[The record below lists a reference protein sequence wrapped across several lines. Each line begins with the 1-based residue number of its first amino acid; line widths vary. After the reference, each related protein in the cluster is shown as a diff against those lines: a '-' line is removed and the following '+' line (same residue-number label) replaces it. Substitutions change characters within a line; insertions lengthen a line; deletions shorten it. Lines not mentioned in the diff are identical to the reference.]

1 MPLRFSLQVAA
12 MSVRPPEVR
21 VLKQQVATHNR
32 KSGQLHQQT
41 DLTFKIAIVGPSRSG
56 KTRLANQMA
65 NTAFLS
71 ADIAGHGYSETAAV
85 RIQSFGVN
93 VLAAA
98 GRSGGGGGGGG
109 QSGQQLLPLGVECEL
124 WDVSGSSQYEQLWPA
139 VCTDLNGVI
148 IVYDPKNTTHQSELK
163 AWLEWFTHEAHLTT
177 GQLLALA
184 HGGGSGG
191 VVKPMK
197 VGVKDEVGG
206 EVNERVVS
214 VPVVNLPIGG
224 GMVDGGNSSGE
235 GEGGVRAV
243 RLELEQWL
251 GGSVFGFHPKAAETF
266 ETMSK

>member
-1 MPLRFSLQVAA
+1 

-41 DLTFKIAIVGPSRSG
+41 DLTFKIALIGPTRSG

-65 NTAFLS
+65 NAPLLS
-71 ADIAGHGYSETAAV
+71 ADIPNHSYTETAAV
-85 RIQSFGVN
+85 RIQSFNMN

-98 GRSGGGGGGGG
+98 NSAGGGGS
-109 QSGQQLLPLGVECEL
+109 QQQLLPLGVECEL

-139 VCTDLNGVI
+139 VCSDLNGVI
-148 IVYDPKNTTHQSELK
+148 VVYEPKNTTHQSELK
-163 AWLEWFTHEAHLTT
+163 AWLDWFTREAKLST

-184 HGGGSGG
+184 HGGSGA
-191 VVKPMK
+191 VKPLK
-197 VGVKDEVGG
+197 VTVKDDTAGG
-206 EVNERVVS
+206 EVKERVVS
-214 VPVVNLPIGG
+214 VPVVNVPLGG
-224 GMVDGGNSSGE
+224 GVVDGGSE
-235 GEGGVRAV
+235 GEGGARAV

-251 GGSVFGFHPKAAETF
+251 GGSVFAFHPKAAETF